1 MQFSFALAAILAI
14 ASAQSVDEI
23 NADVPEPQPE
33 PSLAEKLFE
42 RNEAGQFQLVW
53 PQQPAIS
60 VTDADDAA
68 IKAWFDGKVAEST
81 ALDMEFYQA
90 FKDYESAVSQPY
102 NDFITQVEDLTV
114 RGMQMDAKT
123 DQEIFE
129 WVAKNTFVDG

>member
-1 MQFSFALAAILAI
+1 M
-14 ASAQSVDEI
+14 
-23 NADVPEPQPE
+23 
-33 PSLAEKLFE
+33 
-42 RNEAGQFQLVW
+42 
-53 PQQPAIS
+53 
-60 VTDADDAA
+60 TDADDAA